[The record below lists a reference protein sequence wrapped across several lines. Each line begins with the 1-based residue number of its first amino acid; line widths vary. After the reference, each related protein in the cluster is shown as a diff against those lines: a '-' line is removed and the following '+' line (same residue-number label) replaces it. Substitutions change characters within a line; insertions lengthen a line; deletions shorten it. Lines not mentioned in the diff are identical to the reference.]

1 MGKGALTHSRILDE
15 AVRIARLEGLEGLT
29 IGGLAGALS
38 LSKSGLFSHFGSKE
52 ALQAAVL
59 EHALARLR
67 ERMGPVQAQPP
78 GAGRIRAL
86 LQVILDWVDDPEQP
100 GGCPILAAGFE
111 LDDLEGPARD
121 LLVAHRQASERWLA
135 DQFRAFA
142 PREADVEQLVFEF
155 HGITM
160 SYHYATRVMRHPAA
174 RDCAWRAL
182 DALLERARG

>member
-15 AVRIARLEGLEGLT
+15 GVRIARLEGLEGLT
-29 IGGLAGALS
+29 IGGLAAALS
-38 LSKSGLFSHFGSKE
+38 LSKSGLFSHFGSRT

-78 GAGRIRAL
+78 GQGRIRAL
-86 LQVILDWVDDPEQP
+86 MQVILDWVDDPEQP

-111 LDDLEGPARD
+111 LDDAEGPVRD
-121 LLVAHRQASERWLA
+121 LLVANRQTTERWLG

-142 PREADVEQLVFEF
+142 CREADVEQLVFEF
-155 HGITM
+155 QGITM
-160 SYHYATRVMRHPAA
+160 AYHYAVRVMRRASA
-174 RDCAWRAL
+174 RERAWKAL
-182 DALLERARG
+182 DGLLERARQ